1 MKMRF
6 DFNKID
12 FAKKSRI
19 VLFAVLLCMT
29 PFFSQTHDVPDTN
42 ISESDSNDDAFFEA
56 EDIDPALQHNFTII
70 VPVHEYDLNPH
81 TASYSSESQILSSL
95 YEGLFSYDPVTLEP
109 KNALAVRYRISRNK
123 KRWTFTLRKNAKFGD
138 GSLIT
143 ARDVCDA
150 WLDLLAEPRAPYS
163 SMFHIIEGAAA

>member
-12 FAKKSRI
+12 FVKKSRI

-95 YEGLFSYDPVTLEP
+95 YERLFSYD
-109 KNALAVRYRISRNK
+109 KRRK
-123 KRWTFTLRKNAKFGD
+123 KFEICRHRGYNEHNLKT
-138 GSLIT
+138 GS
-143 ARDVCDA
+143 
-150 WLDLLAEPRAPYS
+150 ES
-163 SMFHIIEGAAA
+163 Q